1 MGLQVRRHFMRE
13 AQAALAILNSAAD
26 DDSRATSPANR
37 STSSSTVQEST
48 PAAPSGEVR
57 GKPPK
62 RRAARGKAGP
72 AAPRALTKQSVEY
85 VEHAAAWVARYGADF
100 HTVLQ
105 DKHQGTVGWEFL
117 SAPQASAVGRY
128 YRAMVQASAPPPL
141 LCAFSLAFRT
151 A

>member
-1 MGLQVRRHFMRE
+1 MTEGDS
-13 AQAALAILNSAAD
+13 AKALAVAGL
-26 DDSRATSPANR
+26 
-37 STSSSTVQEST
+37 TVVGRQNFGVF
-48 PAAPSGEVR
+48 PVR

-100 HTVLQ
+100 HTVLL

-117 SAPQASAVGRY
+117 GAPQASAVGRY

-141 LCAFSLAFRT
+141 FCAFVGIRT